1 MACCRDGRSLRGCI
15 GRRSSLPILL
25 DGAHDAHASFF
36 GKIVF
41 PSHGHFLHSF
51 LCKASRPESDQALDS
66 MASYSDRGLDTMAS
80 YLDWALDLMAS
91 YSYRALDSMA
101 SYSDRGLDTMALYS
115 DQALDLMA
123 SYSDRALDLMASYF
137 FSARSARA

>member
-66 MASYSDRGLDTMAS
+66 MASYSDQALDTMAS
-80 YLDWALDLMAS
+80 Y
-91 YSYRALDSMA
+91 
-101 SYSDRGLDTMALYS
+101 
-115 DQALDLMA
+115 
-123 SYSDRALDLMASYF
+123 F
-137 FSARSARA
+137 FHARSARPWSLTTFRRRMRVSISFFGF